1 MPAEKGRWP
10 MNRPQPNSEVSAT
23 RTRRILPWILLAL
36 LALVILPL
44 AIPIPPPR
52 GVQPVQTLGGPDSDW
67 IEVDGIQ
74 FHTTRRGSG
83 QPVFVALHGFGAGT
97 FSWREMGGEDGPPG
111 TVLAYDRP
119 GFGLTERPTDP
130 EAYRP
135 RSAPGHLLGLMDAW
149 DLDAAVLIAHS
160 AGAPTALATARQ
172 HPGRVSA
179 LILVAPAVG
188 GEPRGP
194 SPTLCALLDT
204 PWMDRM
210 GPLLLRATVPL
221 LQRGLDRAWADPA
234 GPPPAVV
241 ADYRRP
247 LRAEGWDRGLWE
259 VLRSRI
265 CHPGLHAIPESPDP
279 SLPILVI
286 TGELDTIVDPADSRR
301 LARELDAEFAAI
313 PDAGHLPHEERPGA
327 FLAILR
333 EFLQSEG
340 IAPAP
345 GELVP

>member
-1 MPAEKGRWP
+1 MPAQNGRWP
-10 MNRPQPNSEVSAT
+10 VNRLRSNSEGLAT
-23 RTRRILPWILLAL
+23 RTRRILPWIPLAL
-36 LALVILPL
+36 LALIILPL

-52 GVQPVQTLGGPDSDW
+52 GLQPVQTLGGSDSEW
-67 IEVDGIQ
+67 IEVDGIR

-83 QPVFVALHGFGAGT
+83 EPTFVALHGFGAGT
-97 FSWREMGGEDGPPG
+97 FSWREMSGDDGIPG

-119 GFGLTERPTDP
+119 GFGLTERPTDS

-135 RSAPGHLLGLMDAW
+135 RSAPDHLSGLMDAW
-149 DLDAAVLIAHS
+149 DLETAVLIAHS
-160 AGAPTALATARQ
+160 AGALIALATAHL
-172 HPGRVSA
+172 HPERISA
-179 LILVAPAVG
+179 LILVAPAVDE
-188 GEPRGP
+188 EPRGP
-194 SPTLCALLDT
+194 SRTLCALLST

-241 ADYRRP
+241 TDYRRP

-265 CHPGLHAIPESPDP
+265 CHPRLHAIPESPDP

-301 LARELDAEFAAI
+301 LARDLDAQFAAI